1 MLKFRETE
9 TFSNWIEGLRDPRA
23 KAQIVRRLARATA
36 GNFGDVEP
44 VGEGIS
50 EMRVDMGPGYRVY
63 FARQG
68 EVVYILLCG
77 GDKKSQRRDI
87 AMAKR
92 LWAKIK
98 GSASK

>member
-9 TFSNWIEGLRDPRA
+9 TFSNWIEGLRD
-23 KAQIVRRLARATA
+23 
-36 GNFGDVEP
+36 
-44 VGEGIS
+44 
-50 EMRVDMGPGYRVY
+50 
-63 FARQG
+63 
-68 EVVYILLCG
+68 
-77 GDKKSQRRDI
+77 I